1 MNKDDCIFCK
11 IINGQIPST
20 FIYEDDKLI
29 AFKDINPAAP
39 THILFVPKKHYATL
53 NDIAEG
59 DTIMSDLVAAVQKT
73 AKKLGLHDRGYR
85 VVTNVNRE
93 GGQVVFHL
101 HVHMLGGRSLDDK
114 MG

>member
-1 MNKDDCIFCK
+1 MDCIFCK
-11 IINGQIPST
+11 IVRGEIKSE
-20 FIYEDDKLI
+20 FLYEDAKLV
-29 AFKDINPAAP
+29 AFKDIHPAAP

-53 NDIAEG
+53 NDIPPD
-59 DTIMSDLVAAVQKT
+59 DTIMSDITAAIQKVARDK
-73 AKKLGLHDRGYR
+73 GLADRGYR

-101 HVHMLGGRSLDDK
+101 HVHMLGGRALEDK